1 MPNQYSNN
9 FELNILKKYG
19 KPAEKVLND
28 LHDQGVSYLE
38 ASELMGY
45 QVWTV
50 KRWCRR
56 YGISLAQKEL
66 NTEINNREFMNK
78 FHEQELNK
86 YNILSRKW
94 VVLH

>member
-1 MPNQYSNN
+1 MPNQYSDN
-9 FELNILKKYG
+9 FELNVLKKYG
-19 KPAEKVLND
+19 KSAEQVLSD
-28 LHDQGVSYLE
+28 LHDQGVSYVK
-38 ASELMGY
+38 ASEMMGY

-66 NTEINNREFMNK
+66 IESNSNREFMNK
-78 FHEQELNK
+78 FHEQALNK

-94 VVLH
+94 VALH